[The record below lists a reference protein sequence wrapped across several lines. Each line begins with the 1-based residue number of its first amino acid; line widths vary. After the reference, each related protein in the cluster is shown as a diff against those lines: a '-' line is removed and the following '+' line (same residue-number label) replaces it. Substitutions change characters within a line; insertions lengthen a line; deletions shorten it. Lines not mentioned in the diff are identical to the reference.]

1 LKTFLIRFPVAGD
14 DLKVWIDIV
23 NAPHVRFFKSVIERL
38 EQEGEEVFITARKFG
53 DVHRLLD
60 LFGIEY
66 TLVGKHGVSLEDKLL
81 RSTSR
86 VYELS
91 KLIAKEKPDVAVSKH
106 SIELPRISFGLGIPS
121 VYVLDNEH
129 ALAANKLTLPL
140 CNRIVVPNAI
150 DVWRVLEC
158 GADPNSLVRFNG
170 TCELNH
176 LQGFQHNLQIFQD
189 LNLDLDKEKTILMRP
204 EPALASYLE
213 TDCRKSVLSPVVDAL
228 EDYANILVIPR
239 FKEQEEIFEDDK
251 EVTILHPPVDTFSL
265 MKACD
270 LVIGAGGTMNREAA
284 LLGTPVISCYPGKL
298 LAVDG
303 YYIKQGLM
311 HRSTTLDEIVEMSL
325 ELLMSHRKSKKIE
338 NDNLFQLIIDSIY
351 KCALSK

>member
-1 LKTFLIRFPVAGD
+1 M
-14 DLKVWIDIV
+14 KVWIDIV
-23 NAPHVRFFKSVIERL
+23 NAPHVRFFKSVIDRL
-38 EQEGEEVFITARKFG
+38 EQGGEEVFVTARKFG

-60 LFGIEY
+60 LFDIEY
-66 TLVGKHGVSLEDKLL
+66 TLVGKHGVTLENKLL

-91 KLIAKEKPDVAVSKH
+91 KLIAREKPDVAVSKH

-140 CNRIVVPNAI
+140 CNCIVLPETI

-176 LQGFQHNLQIFQD
+176 LQDFHYNPQIFSD
-189 LNLDLDKEKTILMRP
+189 LNLDLKKDKTILMRP

-213 TDCRKSVLSPVVDAL
+213 ADCRKSVLSPVVNAL
-228 EDYANILVIPR
+228 ESYANILVIPR
-239 FKEQEEIFEDDK
+239 FREQEEIFEDDK
-251 EVTILHPPVDTFSL
+251 EVTIIHPPVDTFSL

-298 LAVDG
+298 LAVDS
-303 YYIKQGLM
+303 YYIKQGFM
-311 HRSTTLDEIVEMSL
+311 HRSTTLDEIVDMSL
-325 ELLMSHRKSKKIE
+325 GLLMSHRKPRTMENDDLFQIIIE
-338 NDNLFQLIIDSIY
+338 NIY
-351 KCALSK
+351 QGAANK

>member
-1 LKTFLIRFPVAGD
+1 M
-14 DLKVWIDIV
+14 KVWIDIV
-23 NAPHVRFFKSVIERL
+23 NAPHVRFFKSIIEHL

-60 LFGIEY
+60 LFDIEY
-66 TLVGKHGVSLEDKLL
+66 TLVGKHGATLEDKLL

-86 VYELS
+86 VFELS
-91 KLIAKEKPDVAVSKH
+91 KLIAREKPDVSVSKH

-140 CNRIVVPNAI
+140 CDQIILPQII

-176 LQGFQHNLQIFQD
+176 LQDFHYNSKIFQE
-189 LNLDLDKEKTILMRP
+189 LDLVLEKDKTILMRP
-204 EPALASYLE
+204 EPALASYLQA
-213 TDCRKSVLSPVVDAL
+213 DCRKSVLSPIVEAL
-228 EDYANILVIPR
+228 EGHANILVIPR
-239 FKEQEEIFEDDK
+239 FQEQEEIFADDGK
-251 EVTILHPPVDTFSL
+251 VTIIHPPVDTFSL

-298 LAVDG
+298 LAVDS
-303 YYIKQGLM
+303 YYIKKGLM
-311 HRSTTLDEIVEMSL
+311 KRSTDLDEIVDISL
-325 ELLMSHRKSKKIE
+325 GQILGERKELKIE
-338 NDNLFQLIIDSIY
+338 TDDLFQMLLEKIY
-351 KCALSK
+351 QAASG